1 MTLEIRI
8 RSRRKQQRSVEADR
22 RDDVAS
28 REGTADQAKPASGGD
43 NDNDKTWPL
52 IPFPDG
58 WFGS

>member
-8 RSRRKQQRSVEADR
+8 RSRRKKQRSAEADR
-22 RDDVAS
+22 PDDTAS
-28 REGTADQAKPASGGD
+28 RESTADQAKPVTGSD
-43 NDNDKTWPL
+43 NDNDKAWPL